1 MKLLYIIAILL
12 ILFGGVFFEDSAVT
26 VSYSLFIIYFIIGFF
41 KKKKYITRIG
51 NRYAVI
57 ILFVA
62 FFSIIFKYSIG
73 QDEFKNILCF
83 LILPMM
89 VSIALENNKQ
99 NYNAIL
105 QRILLMF
112 FVFEC
117 GVAIYESIFKIYL
130 FYDPTTEMSP
140 EELLYSSPEDWQ
152 FRSHALLGHPLANA
166 MYVDVMIAFILTSS
180 IKLKNKLMYFI
191 LGVVSLF
198 CFNARGAIIVA
209 SIILL
214 PYAVYLI
221 NKQSNHKKIDRLT
234 FLAFL
239 CVILYIIIKK
249 SGGGRLLNSGIY
261 DGSAATRV
269 QVYSF
274 YQYITPTQF
283 LLGGPDLYLIVMK
296 KLGAGGVENGII
308 TLILQ
313 YGFIL
318 TLIILISLL
327 VFQIKKMKVYCRID
341 KIVIM
346 LTFYL
351 LGIMNPN
358 LATSVQW
365 TFWIMSYYAFHS
377 EITVRAK
384 KSNFL

>member
-1 MKLLYIIAILL
+1 M
-12 ILFGGVFFEDSAVT
+12 
-26 VSYSLFIIYFIIGFF
+26 
-41 KKKKYITRIG
+41 RIG
-51 NRYAVI
+51 NRYAVLV
-57 ILFVA
+57 LFIAVL
-62 FFSIIFKYSIG
+62 SIIFKYIIG

-83 LILPMM
+83 LILPRM
-89 VSIALENNKQ
+89 VAIALENNKQ
-99 NYNAIL
+99 NYNTIL

-269 QVYSF
+269 HVYSF
-274 YQYITPTQF
+274 YQYITPSQIM
-283 LLGGPDLYLIVMK
+283 LGGPELYLIVMK

-313 YGFIL
+313 YGLIL
-318 TLIILISLL
+318 TIIILTTLF
-327 VFQIKKMKVYCRID
+327 VFQIKKMKVYCKID

-346 LTFYL
+346 LTFYV
-351 LGIMNPN
+351 LGVMNPN
-358 LATSVQW
+358 LSVPILW
-365 TFWIMSYYAFHS
+365 TFWIMSYYAFKS
-377 EITVRAK
+377 KAK
-384 KSNFL
+384 IE